1 MATINTNVPALV
13 AQHHLKAANRD
24 LQVSLERLA
33 SGLRINRGAD
43 DPAGLIVSEN
53 LRAEVAAVGQAIEN
67 TERASLVISTA
78 EGALNE
84 VAALL
89 IDVQDLIVEAANRGA
104 MSDDEIRAN
113 QLQIDSA
120 VDSITRI
127 ANTTSFA
134 GRKLING
141 ELDYILSGVAWSA
154 MPALQ
159 VHQAQFGTRDYI
171 PVEVEVTQ
179 SAQQAGLYFTAG
191 SLTNSVTL
199 EIAGNVGS
207 VTLSFISG
215 TTAESM
221 ASAINV
227 VSDATGVYAT
237 GSATGFQLHSD
248 GWGSD
253 QWVSV
258 RAMPGSGS
266 FTVEDIDGNTRERDY
281 GQDAAA
287 TINGANS
294 IGRGLNLILNTST
307 LDIDLTLDEAF
318 GVGTT
323 DFAITGGGMRFQV
336 GPEVNSN
343 LQVNLGIQSM
353 AANRL
358 GNRDVGYLSE
368 IVTGG
373 QYSLVAGE
381 EMDAQRIVTEAIRQV
396 SVTRGRLG
404 AFERNTLDTNVNQL
418 QISFENLTASQSA
431 IRDTDFAEET
441 SKLTRAQILV
451 NVGNSVLGIAN
462 TTPQNVLALLGG

>member
-1 MATINTNVPALV
+1 MPRATKSPI
-13 AQHHLKAANRD
+13 
-24 LQVSLERLA
+24 
-33 SGLRINRGAD
+33 
-43 DPAGLIVSEN
+43 
-53 LRAEVAAVGQAIEN
+53 
-67 TERASLVISTA
+67 
-78 EGALNE
+78 
-84 VAALL
+84 
-89 IDVQDLIVEAANRGA
+89 
-104 MSDDEIRAN
+104 
-113 QLQIDSA
+113 
-120 VDSITRI
+120 
-127 ANTTSFA
+127 F
-134 GRKLING
+134 
-141 ELDYILSGVAWSA
+141 
-154 MPALQ
+154 
-159 VHQAQFGTRDYI
+159 
-171 PVEVEVTQ
+171 
-179 SAQQAGLYFTAG
+179 
-191 SLTNSVTL
+191 
-199 EIAGNVGS
+199 
-207 VTLSFISG
+207 
-215 TTAESM
+215 
-221 ASAINV
+221 
-227 VSDATGVYAT
+227 
-237 GSATGFQLHSD
+237 
-248 GWGSD
+248 
-253 QWVSV
+253 
-258 RAMPGSGS
+258 SGS
-266 FTVEDIDGNTRERDY
+266 IRGDY